1 MLGRVIVSIL
11 AAAGLAAAADPELVN
26 LLPPDTK
33 IAAGVL
39 CDPVRESPLGA
50 WWLERSER
58 HAEELDEF
66 AAATGFDPRTG
77 LVEIVLGGDGLS
89 RDSEGILA
97 ARGRF
102 DRDALLRYAEDK
114 GLQVTSFG
122 TVPAITAGG
131 KRPRALAF
139 PDVDIAVAGKPE
151 AVAAAAARWED
162 KAVLGGE
169 IRAEIDRVSAGKHAW
184 LVLLGSPAE
193 LLGKLPDAANAPG
206 PGTGRLLRAVEG
218 ITAGVVF
225 GPRIEAGGEI
235 RTANALAAQAL
246 AHVIEFF
253 ASVAQLGS
261 SERAELMARIL
272 DDLDVTVVGDTVVWT
287 LTMAESDLE
296 ELLEMLPRRRWGHA
310 HRAAPGSPEPSGRP
324 ARSGRGR

>member
-1 MLGRVIVSIL
+1 MPARLLVSAL
-11 AAAGLAAAADPELVN
+11 LAAGLLAAADPALVN

-33 IAAGVL
+33 VAAGVV

-50 WWLERSER
+50 WWLERAER

-77 LVEIVLGGDGLS
+77 LIEIVLGGDGLS
-89 RDSEGILA
+89 RESEGVFV

-102 DRDALLRYAEDK
+102 DRDALLQYAEDK
-114 GLQVTSFG
+114 GLDVTSFG
-122 TVPAITAGG
+122 AVPAITAGG

-139 PDVDIAVAGKPE
+139 PAEDIAVAGKPE
-151 AVAAAAARWED
+151 AVAAAAARWEA

-169 IRAEIDRVSAGKHAW
+169 IRAEIDRVSAGKHVW
-184 LVLLGSPAE
+184 FVMLGSPAE
-193 LLGKLPDAANAPG
+193 LLGKLPEAANAPG
-206 PGTGRLLRAVEG
+206 PGTGRLLRAIEG

-253 ASVAQLGS
+253 VSVAQLGG
-261 SERAELMARIL
+261 SERAELMRRIL
-272 DDLDVTVVGDTVVWT
+272 EGLDVSAVGDTVVWT

-310 HRAAPGSPEPSGRP
+310 HRAAPSSPERSGRP